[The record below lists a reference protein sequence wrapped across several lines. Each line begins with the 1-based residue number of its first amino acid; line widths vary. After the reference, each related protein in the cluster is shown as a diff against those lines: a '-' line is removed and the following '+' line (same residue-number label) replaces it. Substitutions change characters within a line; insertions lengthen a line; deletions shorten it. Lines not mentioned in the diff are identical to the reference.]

1 MAWCRY
7 ANPAAMAL
15 PVSRQLQAEQKDSKN
30 EGLTPSLVDV
40 RFAAALAAR
49 QQHNGCLESARQ
61 MMMT

>member
-1 MAWCRY
+1 
-7 ANPAAMAL
+7 MAL
-15 PVSRQLQAEQKDSKN
+15 PVSRLLQAEQNDSKN

>member
-1 MAWCRY
+1 MV
-7 ANPAAMAL
+7 L
-15 PVSRQLQAEQKDSKN
+15 PVSRLLQAEQKDSKN

-40 RFAAALAAR
+40 RFAAALAVR